1 MPYIKQEERAP
12 LNEALK
18 PIMAWIADYGLTE
31 GQLNYVITRLCLA
44 VKKKEGL
51 SYKVLNAIIG
61 VLECAKLEFYRRLA
75 VPYENTKLALN
86 GDVV

>member
-61 VLECAKLEFYRRLA
+61 VLECAKLEFYRHIVA
-75 VPYENTKLALN
+75 DYEDTKIFAN

>member
-18 PIMAWIADYGLTE
+18 PIMAWIEDYDLTE

-44 VKKKEGL
+44 AKKKEGL
-51 SYKVLNAIIG
+51 SYKTLNAIIG
-61 VLECAKLEFYRRLA
+61 VLECAKFEFYRRTA
-75 VPYENTKLALN
+75 APYENTKLAVN
-86 GDVV
+86 GDVE